1 MANSV
6 KDETDVDRLVG
17 MFAPFNKELQVEP
30 KQLQPYQHLVK
41 VSGHLDLG
49 LFLTGSW
56 LRWTNCLN
64 SPV

>member
-1 MANSV
+1 MSNSV

-41 VSGHLDLG
+41 VSGHLRLS
-49 LFLTGSW
+49 LTGSW
-56 LRWTNCLN
+56 LR
-64 SPV
+64 